1 MEEGGWKITNWPE
14 QGLRSD
20 PRALLLGTVT
30 QDQNTM

>member
-20 PRALLLGTVT
+20 PRALLLGVT
-30 QDQNTM
+30 QDQNTL